1 MSEELGGQQP
11 QPTEAPQPTN
21 LLNQP
26 TDGGEQQQQQTTK
39 FNDWRDNV
47 PAKFIKDGTVNNE
60 ALVQSYLHLE
70 KRMGSG
76 DAPPTDPSAY
86 KLTIPE
92 GTKDEDF
99 AELKA
104 EALKL
109 GLNNAQAQGM
119 LDAIMS
125 SAKEVRANF
134 EMTAD
139 KAEVALREVWSNE
152 QDFNKNLSL
161 AKKAA
166 KAYDVNTD
174 VLGNNP
180 EVIKL
185 LAKIGGELG
194 EDRPVNQSA
203 IIPSEDLK
211 TLMTSE
217 AYLNPHHVNHKSVM
231 ARVQAHYQNAFRQ

>member
-1 MSEELGGQQP
+1 
-11 QPTEAPQPTN
+11 
-21 LLNQP
+21 
-26 TDGGEQQQQQTTK
+26 
-39 FNDWRDNV
+39 
-47 PAKFIKDGTVNNE
+47 
-60 ALVQSYLHLE
+60 
-70 KRMGSG
+70 MGSG

-152 QDFNKNLSL
+152 QDFNK
-161 AKKAA
+161 
-166 KAYDVNTD
+166 T
-174 VLGNNP
+174 
-180 EVIKL
+180 
-185 LAKIGGELG
+185 
-194 EDRPVNQSA
+194 
-203 IIPSEDLK
+203 
-211 TLMTSE
+211 
-217 AYLNPHHVNHKSVM
+217 
-231 ARVQAHYQNAFRQ
+231 

>member
-1 MSEELGGQQP
+1 M
-11 QPTEAPQPTN
+11 
-21 LLNQP
+21 
-26 TDGGEQQQQQTTK
+26 
-39 FNDWRDNV
+39 
-47 PAKFIKDGTVNNE
+47 NNE

-134 EMTAD
+134 EMTA
-139 KAEVALREVWSNE
+139 R
-152 QDFNKNLSL
+152 
-161 AKKAA
+161 
-166 KAYDVNTD
+166 
-174 VLGNNP
+174 
-180 EVIKL
+180 
-185 LAKIGGELG
+185 
-194 EDRPVNQSA
+194 
-203 IIPSEDLK
+203 
-211 TLMTSE
+211 
-217 AYLNPHHVNHKSVM
+217 
-231 ARVQAHYQNAFRQ
+231 